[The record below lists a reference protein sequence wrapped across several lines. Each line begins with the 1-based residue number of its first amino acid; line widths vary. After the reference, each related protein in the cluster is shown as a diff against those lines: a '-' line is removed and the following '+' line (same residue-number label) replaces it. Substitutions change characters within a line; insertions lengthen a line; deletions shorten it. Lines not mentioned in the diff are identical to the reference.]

1 MKIHC
6 HNFILGQERLAK
18 RRGVLAFTLI
28 EVLIALSIFALIITG
43 IYSSWSGI
51 HRATRIGLEAA
62 ADAQRKRVAMRALE
76 QSLGSVKYF
85 LANETNYTFIAE
97 GSGDSTYLSF
107 VAHLPETFPRS
118 ALFEY
123 QPMRRVNFSV
133 EPGTNGL
140 GRLVLR
146 QQPFLFEANVDDSE
160 NPLVL
165 ANDVVAFN
173 VKFLPDGAEEWEE
186 EWLYTNELPVMAH
199 VTLSFRHGES
209 VYENHKL
216 IALASSA
223 VPAEFQL
230 GVAGGRG
237 GARGQGRGDPRDA
250 GARGRGDG
258 PRYPSGNMF
267 NRPGGN
273 SRNSSGNRRGPNGNF
288 GDSRDRG
295 GSRGGGGGSRGGGGG
310 GSGGG
315 GRP

>member
-1 MKIHC
+1 MMKQASD
-6 HNFILGQERLAK
+6 NFCDGTPRLAK
-18 RRGVLAFTLI
+18 RGNRSAFTLI
-28 EVLIALSIFALIITG
+28 EILIALSIFALIITG
-43 IYSSWSGI
+43 IYTSWTAI
-51 HRATRIGLEAA
+51 HRATRIGLEAS

-97 GSGDSTYLSF
+97 GRGDSTYLSF
-107 VAHLPETFPRS
+107 VSHLPETFPRS

-123 QPMRRVNFSV
+123 QPMRRVNFNV

-146 QQPFLFEANVDDSE
+146 QQPFLYEANIDDDQ

-173 VKFLPDGAEEWEE
+173 VQFLPDGAEEWEE

-199 VTLSFRHGES
+199 VTLSFRHGEA
-209 VYENHKL
+209 VFENHKL

-223 VPAEFQL
+223 VPQEFQL
-230 GVAGGRG
+230 GAPAGRG
-237 GARGQGRGDPRDA
+237 GSRGQGGASGSARGDPR
-250 GARGRGDG
+250 GGSRSRVDG
-258 PRYPSGNMF
+258 PRYPSGNTF
-267 NRPGGN
+267 NRSGGG
-273 SRNSSGNRRGPNGNF
+273 SSRRGPNGNF

-295 GSRGGGGGSRGGGGG
+295 GSRGGGSRGGG
-310 GSGGG
+310 
-315 GRP
+315 RP

>member
-1 MKIHC
+1 MMKLASN
-6 HNFILGQERLAK
+6 NFCGHTPRLAK
-18 RRGVLAFTLI
+18 RRGRSAFTLI
-28 EVLIALSIFALIITG
+28 EILIALSIFALIITG
-43 IYSSWSGI
+43 IYTSWTAI
-51 HRATRIGLEAA
+51 HRATRIGLEAS
-62 ADAQRKRVAMRALE
+62 ADAQRKRIAMRALE

-97 GSGDSTYLSF
+97 SRGDSTFLSF
-107 VAHLPETFPRS
+107 VSHLPETFPRS

-133 EPGTNGL
+133 ESGTNGL

-146 QQPFLFEANVDDSE
+146 QQPFLYEADIDDLE

-173 VKFLPDGAEEWEE
+173 VEFLPDGAEEWEE

-199 VTLSFRHGES
+199 VTLSFQHGEA
-209 VYENHKL
+209 VFENHKL

-223 VPAEFQL
+223 VPQEFQL
-230 GVAGGRG
+230 GAPAGRG
-237 GARGQGRGDPRDA
+237 GSRGQGGASGSARGDPR
-250 GARGRGDG
+250 GGSRSRVDG

-267 NRPGGN
+267 NRSGG
-273 SRNSSGNRRGPNGNF
+273 SRRGPDGNF

-295 GSRGGGGGSRGGGGG
+295 GSRGGGSRGGGSRGGGGP
-310 GSGGG
+310 
-315 GRP
+315 RP

>member
-1 MKIHC
+1 MMKLASN
-6 HNFILGQERLAK
+6 NFCGHTPRLAK
-18 RRGVLAFTLI
+18 RRGRSAFTLI
-28 EVLIALSIFALIITG
+28 EILIALSIFALIITG
-43 IYSSWSGI
+43 IYTSWTAI
-51 HRATRIGLEAA
+51 HRATRIGLEAS
-62 ADAQRKRVAMRALE
+62 ADAQRKRIAMRALE

-97 GSGDSTYLSF
+97 GRGDSTFLSF
-107 VAHLPETFPRS
+107 VSHLPETFPRS

-146 QQPFLFEANVDDSE
+146 QQPFLYEANIDDLE

-173 VKFLPDGAEEWEE
+173 VEFLPDGAEEWEE

-199 VTLSFRHGES
+199 VTLSFQHGEA
-209 VYENHKL
+209 VFENHKL

-223 VPAEFQL
+223 VPQEFQL
-230 GVAGGRG
+230 GVAGSGGGRG
-237 GARGQGRGDPRDA
+237 SGGRDSRDGEARSRG
-250 GARGRGDG
+250 GG

-273 SRNSSGNRRGPNGNF
+273 SRSSSGSRRGPDGNF

-295 GSRGGGGGSRGGGGG
+295 GSRGGGSRGGGGP
-310 GSGGG
+310 
-315 GRP
+315 RP

>member
-6 HNFILGQERLAK
+6 HNFIFGQERLAK

-146 QQPFLFEANVDDSE
+146 QQPFLYEANIDDSE

-199 VTLSFRHGES
+199 VTLSFRHGEM
-209 VYENHKL
+209 VFENHKL

-230 GVAGGRG
+230 GVAGAG
-237 GARGQGRGDPRDA
+237 G
-250 GARGRGDG
+250 GRGDG
-258 PRYPSGNMF
+258 MCGVRSA
-267 NRPGGN
+267 
-273 SRNSSGNRRGPNGNF
+273 RRGAV
-288 GDSRDRG
+288 RALHRRLRRG
-295 GSRGGGGGSRGGGGG
+295 ALGI
-310 GSGGG
+310 
-315 GRP
+315 